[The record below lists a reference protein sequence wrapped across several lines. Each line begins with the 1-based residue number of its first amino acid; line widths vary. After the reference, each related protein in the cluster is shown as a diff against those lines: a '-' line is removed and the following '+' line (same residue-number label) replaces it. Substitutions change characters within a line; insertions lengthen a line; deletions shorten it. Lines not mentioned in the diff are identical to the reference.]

1 MLVNL
6 VGNSIE
12 AMKEAANP
20 RLLVRV
26 CSTRDRKTSQACVC
40 VTVADTGTGMPAAVQ
55 ERLFEPFVTAWPEP
69 GAGLGLWVSREI
81 AFKHKGELR
90 ARSSQGKG
98 TVVTVHFPYLEPSS

>member
-12 AMKEAANP
+12 AMKETPNP

-26 CSTRDRKTSQACVC
+26 CSMHDRKTRQICVR
-40 VTVADTGTGMPAAVQ
+40 VTVADTGFGMPAAIKK
-55 ERLFEPFVTAWPEP
+55 RLFEPFVTAWPAP

-81 AFKHKGELR
+81 VSKHKGNLKI
-90 ARSSQGKG
+90 RSSQGKG
-98 TVVTVHFPYLEPSS
+98 TVVSVHLPYLEPSN